1 MKFAFIC
8 MGAQQGDEE
17 HAVLQ
22 NGRMQIVSVFDVA
35 QACTVAQKLCAQ
47 GVGCIELCGGFG
59 TDGAKR
65 VIEATQNKIPIG
77 YVTHL
82 PEQEEVYQAAF
93 ASES

>member
-8 MGAQQGDEE
+8 MGAQEGTEE

-22 NGRMQIVSVFDVA
+22 GGRMQIVSVYDIP
-35 QACTVAQKLCAQ
+35 QACAAARALCAE

-59 TDGAKR
+59 PDGTR
-65 VIEATQNKIPIG
+65 QVIEATGGKTIIG

-82 PEQEEVYQAAF
+82 PEQNDLYQAAF
-93 ASES
+93 GE